1 MKRICIIRQQYFP
14 SCVRVRKEA
23 LALIEKGF
31 MVDVICMK
39 AQNEKKTET
48 YKGVRVYRLSMQRHR
63 GRMLNYI
70 FEYLWFFCLASTK
83 LCLLYFRNKYDFI
96 QVNTLP
102 DFLVFVTLIPKLFG
116 AKVILDLHEPSPEL
130 YGTLFGSDKKFLL
143 KLVAFFEQLSISYVD
158 KAITVSEQMKLNYI
172 KRGAS
177 SSKIS
182 VILNVPNL
190 EFNPELY
197 SELYQNKRNN
207 GLALICH
214 GAMMKRYGQETAIR
228 AIASVKEQIR
238 NVQLNILGYG
248 DYEKELKKFVSDLRL
263 EKYVY
268 FHGYIQFEDMIK
280 MIATANIGIVPVE
293 KNPYS
298 DLVHTNKMFE
308 LIAMRKPVIISR
320 TNAVEDFFGSDDSCL
335 KYFESGD
342 EKDLARCIVELYHHP
357 EQREKMVR
365 NAYTKFESVCWEKTK
380 ETYCNL
386 FN

>member
-14 SCVRVRKEA
+14 ACVRVRKEA
-23 LALIEKGF
+23 LALIDKGF
-31 MVDVICMK
+31 MVDVICIGG
-39 AQNEKKTET
+39 QNEKKTET

-63 GRMLNYI
+63 GRMLNYL
-70 FEYLWFFCLASTK
+70 FEYLWFFCVASTK

-102 DFLVFVTLIPKLFG
+102 DFLVFVALIPKLFG

-130 YGTLFGSDKKFLL
+130 YGTIFGFQKKLLL
-143 KLVAFFEQLSISYVD
+143 KTIGCVEQLSISYADEV
-158 KAITVSEQMKLNYI
+158 ITVSEEMKLNYI

-190 EFNPELY
+190 EFNPEFY
-197 SELYQNKRNN
+197 SEAYQNKSN
-207 GLALICH
+207 GNFELICH
-214 GAMMKRYGQETAIR
+214 GAMMKRYGQETAIK
-228 AIASVKEQIR
+228 AIGLVKEQII
-238 NVQLNILGYG
+238 NVRLNILGYG
-248 DYEKELKKFVSDLRL
+248 DYEKELRKLVSDLKL
-263 EKYVY
+263 EDYVH

-320 TNAVEDFFGSDDSCL
+320 ANAVEDFFGSDDSCL

-342 EKDLARCIVELYHHP
+342 EKHLARCIVELYHHP
-357 EQREKMVR
+357 EQREMMVR

-386 FN
+386 FR